1 MSTSLNST
9 PPRYE
14 QYVEVCLKRTG
25 EDDPEGKDLLR
36 GRWEEMQRD
45 VVLESL
51 KAGCGSGLGGPQ
63 GTDPPESSSDS
74 PKD

>member
-9 PPRYE
+9 PHRYE
-14 QYVEVCLKRTG
+14 QYVEVYLKRTG
-25 EDDPEGKDLLR
+25 EDDPEGEDLLR

-51 KAGCGSGLGGPQ
+51 KAGCGVRTGR
-63 GTDPPESSSDS
+63 S
-74 PKD
+74 PGY

>member
-51 KAGCGSGLGGPQ
+51 KAGCGSGRDGPG